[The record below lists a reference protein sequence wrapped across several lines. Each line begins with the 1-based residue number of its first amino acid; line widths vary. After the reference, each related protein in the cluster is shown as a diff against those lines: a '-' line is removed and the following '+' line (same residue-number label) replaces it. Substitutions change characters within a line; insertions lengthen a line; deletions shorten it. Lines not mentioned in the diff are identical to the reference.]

1 MRINDLRFGTRL
13 WAVLGVLVAS
23 IVVVAAIASMRLLQ
37 LRAEWDQFNAHTL
50 AKQRA
55 ASFGYI
61 RLGEATQAFDAYLL
75 RGEEHAKAFL
85 EKLDRVDAELAA
97 YRATGALSP
106 SEEKTLTDIQK
117 GSAAYRAGMAKA
129 IALRADGLIIT
140 AIDREV
146 RGLEVPPAKGFEALL
161 GSAAQAAKEKGETIS
176 GLVASTLAV
185 LVAIAAGAALIGSV
199 VAWLLVR
206 SVTRPL
212 GDAVRVARAVAAGDL
227 DQAIHVGSRDETGE
241 LLQALSEMTAK
252 LRTLMTDIRD
262 VSQSV
267 AGAAA
272 EIASG
277 NADLARRTSAQAA
290 SVEST
295 ASTME
300 ELTTTVKHNAGNA
313 QQANALAASASA
325 VAQRGGQAMGDV
337 VRTMEE
343 IHAGATR
350 IVDIIATIDGIAFQ
364 TNLLAL
370 NAAVEAARAGEQGR
384 GFAVVAAEVRAL
396 AQRSAAAAQEIKGLI
411 DAAVASVGTGSK
423 QVAGAGRTME
433 EVVAAVRRVSS
444 IMTEISAATQQQRAG
459 IEQVNESVA
468 RMDEVSQQNAA
479 LVEEEAAAAQSL
491 NELAQQLT
499 TAVTAFGGETR
510 ERLAAPAGV
519 PRHGKATARSGRE
532 ASAPAPAAIPE
543 LSEAVAVG

>member
-1 MRINDLRFGTRL
+1 MRFNDLRFGTRL
-13 WAVLGVLVAS
+13 WAVLGVLLAG
-23 IVVVAAIASMRLLQ
+23 IIMVAAIGSMRLLH
-37 LRAEWDQFNAHTL
+37 LRAEWDQFNAQTL

-55 ASFGYI
+55 AGFGYI
-61 RLGEATQAFDAYLL
+61 RLGEATQAFDGYLL
-75 RGEEHAKAFL
+75 RGEEHARAFL
-85 EKLDRVDAELAA
+85 EKLDRVDAGLVA
-97 YRATGALSP
+97 YRATGVLTPA
-106 SEEKTLTDIQK
+106 EEKTLADIER

-129 IALRADGLIIT
+129 IALRADGLLIT

-161 GSAAQAAKEKGETIS
+161 ESAAKAAKEKGETIS
-176 GLVASTLAV
+176 GLVESTLVV
-185 LVAIAAGAALIGSV
+185 LIAIALGAALFGTV
-199 VAWLLVR
+199 VTWLVVR

-212 GDAVRVARAVAAGDL
+212 GDAVRFARSVAAGDL
-227 DQAIHVGSRDETGE
+227 NAQIRAGSRDEAGQ
-241 LLQALSEMTAK
+241 LLQALSAMTAK
-252 LRTLMTDIRD
+252 LRTLMTEIRD

-267 AGAAA
+267 AGAAG

-277 NADLARRTSAQAA
+277 NADLAQRTSAQAA

-300 ELTTTVKHNAGNA
+300 EFTATVKHNAENA
-313 QQANALAASASA
+313 QQASTLAASAST
-325 VAQRGGQAMGDV
+325 VAQRGGRAMGEV

-350 IVDIIATIDGIAFQ
+350 IVDIIATIDSIAFQ

-411 DAAVASVGTGSK
+411 NAAVASVGTGAK

-433 EVVAAVRRVSS
+433 EVVAAVQRVSS
-444 IMTEISAATQQQRAG
+444 IMVEISAATQQQRAG
-459 IEQVNESVA
+459 IEQVNASVA
-468 RMDEVSQQNAA
+468 QMDEVSQQNAA
-479 LVEEEAAAAQSL
+479 LVEQEAAAARSL

-499 TAVTAFGGETR
+499 AAVAAFGGEGSAQF
-510 ERLAAPAGV
+510 AAPGGA
-519 PRHGKATARSGRE
+519 PAHPKATATAGRCASG
-532 ASAPAPAAIPE
+532 PVPAAIPE
-543 LSEAVAVG
+543 LSEAITVG